1 MTEHEYAIVKIEDEG
16 IGISQEDIKSIFKP
30 FVRMK
35 NSNIK
40 HTGGAGIGLSVVK
53 NIMDVHQGRIKV
65 ESCPGKGSSFSLY
78 FRLSKGDL

>member
-1 MTEHEYAIVKIEDEG
+1 MKGSGFRRRIL
-16 IGISQEDIKSIFKP
+16 KSIFKP

-35 NSNIK
+35 NSKIK

-53 NIMDVHQGRIKV
+53 DIMDIHIGKIQV

-78 FRLSKGDL
+78 FCLSKGDL